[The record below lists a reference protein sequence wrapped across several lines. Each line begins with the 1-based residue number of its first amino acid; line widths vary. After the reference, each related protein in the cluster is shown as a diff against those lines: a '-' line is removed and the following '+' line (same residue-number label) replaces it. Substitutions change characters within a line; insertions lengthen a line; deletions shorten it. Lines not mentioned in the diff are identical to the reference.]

1 MLRCAPHPINPK
13 EKKKKNGKKK
23 EKKKATSLGGEVGL
37 SRFFGKKYYLSDNC
51 RVYLNM
57 VVEVEIFF
65 QKCILT
71 LQTMSAGLRK
81 PPIFAFFFIF
91 WV

>member
-37 SRFFGKKYYLSDNC
+37 SRFF
-51 RVYLNM
+51 
-57 VVEVEIFF
+57 EI
-65 QKCILT
+65 KILPH
-71 LQTMSAGLRK
+71 K
-81 PPIFAFFFIF
+81 E
-91 WV
+91 

>member
-37 SRFFGKKYYLSDNC
+37 SRFFGIK
-51 RVYLNM
+51 
-57 VVEVEIFF
+57 
-65 QKCILT
+65 IL
-71 LQTMSAGLRK
+71 
-81 PPIFAFFFIF
+81 PHNE
-91 WV
+91 